1 MSAPQRQIARLRIVA
16 WIPEENKMNRTHRI
30 SLAVIVAAG
39 LFGAGYGAG
48 QAKNRFGQPHTIIHI
63 SLIKWKA
70 GVSDADKQKALDG
83 VKDLAAQI
91 PGIRNIW
98 IKAER
103 MQPRDYN
110 DAFAI
115 EFENRDAADNY
126 AESPLHEKWSKDFL
140 AIREASISPQIG
152 NPK

>member
-1 MSAPQRQIARLRIVA
+1 
-16 WIPEENKMNRTHRI
+16 MNRTIRI
-30 SLAVIVAAG
+30 SVALAAAAG
-39 LFGAGYGAG
+39 LFGAGFSAS
-48 QAKNRFGQPHTIIHI
+48 QAKNKFGQPRTIIHI
-63 SLIKWKA
+63 SLIKWKT

-83 VKDLAAQI
+83 VKEMAAQI
-91 PGIRNIW
+91 PGIKNIW
-98 IKAER
+98 VKAER

-115 EFENRDAADNY
+115 EFENREAADNY
-126 AESPLHEKWSKDFL
+126 AESALHQKWSKDFL

>member
-1 MSAPQRQIARLRIVA
+1 MKSAF
-16 WIPEENKMNRTHRI
+16 RI
-30 SLAVIVAAG
+30 SLAVVAAAG

-48 QAKNRFGQPHTIIHI
+48 QTKNKFGQPHTIIHV
-63 SLIKWKA
+63 SLIKWKV

-91 PGIRNIW
+91 PGIKNIW
-98 IKAER
+98 LKAER

-115 EFENRDAADNY
+115 EFENREAADKY

>member
-1 MSAPQRQIARLRIVA
+1 
-16 WIPEENKMNRTHRI
+16 MNLKSRI
-30 SLAVIVAAG
+30 SVALACAG
-39 LFGAGYGAG
+39 CLFCAGYLAG
-48 QAKNRFGQPHTIIHI
+48 QARNSFGQPHTIIHI

-83 VKDLAAQI
+83 VKDVAAQI
-91 PGIRNIW
+91 PGVKNVW
-98 IKAER
+98 LKAER

-115 EFENRDAADNY
+115 EFENREAADKY
-126 AESPLHEKWSKDFL
+126 AESPVHEKWSKEFL
-140 AIREASISPQIG
+140 AIRESSISPQIS

>member
-1 MSAPQRQIARLRIVA
+1 
-16 WIPEENKMNRTHRI
+16 MNRTYRVG
-30 SLAVIVAAG
+30 LALAAAAV
-39 LFGAGYGAG
+39 LLGAGYSAG
-48 QAKNRFGQPHTIIHI
+48 QAKNNFGQPHTIIHI

-83 VKDLAAQI
+83 VKELAGQI
-91 PGIRNIW
+91 PGIKNIW

-115 EFENRDAADNY
+115 EFESREAADNY
-126 AESPLHEKWSKDFL
+126 AENPIHQKWTKDFL
-140 AIREASISPQIG
+140 AIREASISPQIS